1 MTDKNPQPKT
11 GEEDKVEESTQKDEK
26 TEEVKAEKK
35 PFTVMDTATTSI
47 MNPNEYAQI
56 KVLASDFYNSKALPQ
71 GYDNQ
76 YKVMVA
82 IQAGHEM
89 GLSPLESISA
99 FYFVNGQWSLWGKNV
114 LKQARKH
121 GWSIEYSNES
131 MDACTATIA
140 KGDEKHTET
149 FTFKEAEESGYTKGR
164 DGRLK
169 FGWSLGM
176 NRKLK
181 LRYGAISVL
190 IKTYIPEVLGSAA
203 GVAEIDQD
211 SAMESQ
217 ATALITTDPANDEK
231 PATEDQ
237 LGTIRNLCSAKAEK
251 LDKEIEEPKT
261 FNEAVETINYLV
273 GLK

>member
-1 MTDKNPQPKT
+1 MTVKEPQKT
-11 GEEDKVEESTQKDEK
+11 KKDRIEECAKEEAKD
-26 TEEVKAEKK
+26 EKK
-35 PFTVMDTATTSI
+35 PFTVMDTEKTEV
-47 MNPNEYAQI
+47 MDPNEYAQV
-56 KVLASDFYNSKALPQ
+56 KVLANDFFESKALPAD
-71 GYDNQ
+71 YDNK
-76 YKVMVA
+76 YKVMIA
-82 IQAGHEM
+82 IQAGKEM
-89 GLSPLESISA
+89 GMTPLESISSL
-99 FYFVNGQWSLWGKNV
+99 YFVNGHWSLWGKAV

-121 GWSIEYSNES
+121 GWQIEYSNETP
-131 MDACTATIA
+131 DKVTATIT

-169 FGWSLGM
+169 FGWAPGM

-211 SAMESQ
+211 SAMES
-217 ATALITTDPANDEK
+217 TTMITTDPANDSK
-231 PATEDQ
+231 LPTEDQ
-237 LGTIRNLCSAKAEK
+237 LSTIKNLCSAKA
-251 LDKEIEEPKT
+251 DKIDRDIEEPQT
-261 FNEAVETINYLV
+261 FNEAVELINYLV

>member
-1 MTDKNPQPKT
+1 MTDINPQEDSTKT
-11 GEEDKVEESTQKDEK
+11 NEVKEDKK
-26 TEEVKAEKK
+26 
-35 PFTVMDTATTSI
+35 FTVMDTTKTDV
-47 MNPNEYAQI
+47 MDPNKYAQV
-56 KVLASDFYNSKALPQ
+56 KVLANDFYRSGALPQ

-76 YKVMVA
+76 FKVMVA
-82 IQAGHEM
+82 IQAGQEM

-121 GWSIEYSNES
+121 GWAIEYSNES
-131 MDACTATIA
+131 MDSCTATIT

-149 FTFKEAEESGYTKGR
+149 FAFKEAEQSGYTKGR

-169 FGWSLGM
+169 FGWSEGM

-190 IKTYIPEVLGSAA
+190 VKTYIPEVLGSAA
-203 GVAEIDQD
+203 GIAEIDQD
-211 SAMESQ
+211 SAAESQ
-217 ATALITTDPANDEK
+217 LTAAITTDPANDDR

-237 LGTIRNLCSAKAEK
+237 LGTIQNLLNSKADK
-251 LDKEIEEPKT
+251 LEKEIEDPKT
-261 FNEAVETINYLV
+261 FNEAVELINYLV

>member
-1 MTDKNPQPKT
+1 MTDKNPQPQK
-11 GEEDKVEESTQKDEK
+11 GEEDKVEESTKIEPV
-26 TEEVKAEKK
+26 EEVKEEKK
-35 PFTVMDTATTSI
+35 FTVMDTETTDV
-47 MNPNEYAQI
+47 MNPHKYAQV
-56 KVLASDFYNSKALPQ
+56 KALANDFFRSGALPQ

-76 YKVMVA
+76 FKVIVA
-82 IQAGHEM
+82 IQAGQEM

-121 GWSIEYSNES
+121 GWAIEYSDES
-131 MDACTATIA
+131 MDSCTATIT

-149 FTFKEAEESGYTKGR
+149 FTFQEAEKSGYTKGR

-169 FGWSLGM
+169 FGWSEGM

-203 GVAEIDQD
+203 GIAEIDQD
-211 SAMESQ
+211 AVTITQ
-217 ATALITTDPANDEK
+217 PNAAITTDPANDDK

-237 LGTIRNLCSAKAEK
+237 LGTIRNLLNAKADKIE
-251 LDKEIEEPKT
+251 KEIEEPKT